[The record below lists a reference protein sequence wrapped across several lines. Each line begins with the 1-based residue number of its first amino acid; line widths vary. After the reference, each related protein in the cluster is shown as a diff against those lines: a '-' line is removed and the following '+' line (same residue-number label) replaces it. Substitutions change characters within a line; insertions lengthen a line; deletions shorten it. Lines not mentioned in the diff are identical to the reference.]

1 MKQKKTKKNPKEDNQ
16 KRTIK
21 QKIVQYVMRVAI
33 LLGALL
39 ILVMIISNFA
49 STSSILLDNLQMMA
63 KTSSQNISSN
73 LHLLTDRMANLS
85 LEQELTDDSVD
96 NAAKQQIL
104 DERKTRIEF
113 VWLAAYDMDGK
124 KLYGDSDAPDSIVD
138 KKYYTNISN
147 TGNITIGEPECIDN
161 IWQLAV
167 GIPLKKDNENYAYLI
182 GSYKYD
188 LLNDVLSN
196 ISIGIN
202 GSTYIINEEG
212 TSIADKDMGK
222 MKNPIN
228 VYEEY
233 SSKKNQKIF
242 DAMINAQTGSTVMSF
257 NLSRHYVAY
266 SPVAGTNWILVID
279 APQTDFMGVL
289 LLSIVICV
297 ILVVILLLAA
307 RYLSV
312 KMADKISDSLSL
324 STKRLTALSQ
334 GNLKDEVVMAQT
346 GDEAEILTEA
356 LSKTINNI
364 DTYIDDLNMS
374 LGFLSEGDYSQDVP
388 DTFIG
393 DFAAIREALLSI
405 TQSLNETMY
414 RINHSSDAVNQNSSE
429 VSGYAKRLFGSSKEQ
444 SAALERLSDSI
455 GVISEK
461 IQSINESSDKAK
473 DCTSEAEKK
482 VALGQEQMNSMLG
495 TMNTIY
501 ANMQEIIKISQMI
514 EEISTE
520 TSLLALNASI
530 EAARAGETGRG
541 FAVVAQQIG
550 VLADQTADAL
560 RQTGEIIE
568 QSNRSIEEG
577 LKTAEVTAE
586 SFEEIDLAT
595 DGFTAVSKQIEEIAK
610 EQKDAVLLVEKEIST
625 VLDIANTN
633 RKLAEETDETAARS
647 LKQAEELKQVVESVK
662 LREEV

>member
-1 MKQKKTKKNPKEDNQ
+1 MKKKRQVKKENQKKT
-16 KRTIK
+16 IK
-21 QKIVQYVMRVAI
+21 HKIVQYVMRVAI
-33 LLGALL
+33 ILGAVL
-39 ILVMIISNFA
+39 ILVMIISNFV

-63 KTSSQNISSN
+63 KTSSQNVSAN
-73 LHLLTDRMANLS
+73 LHLLTDRMANLA
-85 LEQELTDDSVD
+85 LEPELTDDSAD
-96 NAAKQQIL
+96 SAAKQTVL
-104 DERKTRIEF
+104 DERETRIEF
-113 VWLAAYDMDGK
+113 VWLAAYDLEGK
-124 KLYGDSDAPDSIVD
+124 KLYGDESAPDSIAD
-138 KKYYTNISN
+138 KKYYSNISESN
-147 TGNITIGEPECIDN
+147 NITIGEPECVDDV
-161 IWQLAV
+161 WQLAV
-167 GIPLKKDNENYAYLI
+167 GIPLKKGDENYAYLI

-196 ISIGIN
+196 INIGIN
-202 GSTYIINEEG
+202 GSTYIINKDG
-212 TSIADKDMGK
+212 DSIADKDMEK

-233 SSKKNQKIF
+233 NSKKSQKTF
-242 DAMINAQTGSTVMSF
+242 DAMLNNQTGSTVMSF
-257 NLSRHYVAY
+257 HFSRHYVAY
-266 SPVAGTNWILVID
+266 SPVAGTNWTLVID

-289 LLSIVICV
+289 ILSILICV
-297 ILVVILLLAA
+297 ILVIILLVGA
-307 RYLSV
+307 RYFSE
-312 KMADKISDSLSL
+312 KMADKISGSLSL
-324 STKRLTALSQ
+324 STKRLTELSQ
-334 GNLKDEVVMAQT
+334 GNLKEEVTLAKT

-364 DTYIDDLNMS
+364 DTYIEDLNMS
-374 LGFLSEGDYSQDVP
+374 LGFLSEGDYSQEVP

-405 TQSLNETMY
+405 TRSLNETMY
-414 RINHSSDAVNQNSSE
+414 RINRSSEAVNQDSSE
-429 VSGYAKRLFGSSKEQ
+429 VSGYAKKLFDASKEQ
-444 SAALERLSDSI
+444 SAALDRLSESI
-455 GVISEK
+455 RIISEK
-461 IQSINESSDKAK
+461 IENINESSDKAK
-473 DCTSEAEKK
+473 ECTNEAERK
-482 VALGQEQMNSMLG
+482 VAQGQEQMNSMLG

-514 EEISTE
+514 EEISSE

-530 EAARAGETGRG
+530 EAARAGETGKG

-586 SFEEIDLAT
+586 SFEEINQAT
-595 DGFTAVSKQIEEIAK
+595 DGFTAVSKQIEKIAE
-610 EQKDAVLLVEKEIST
+610 EQKETVLLVEKEITT

-647 LKQAEELKQVVESVK
+647 LKQAEELKQVVASVK
-662 LREEV
+662 LREES